1 MELQKA
7 PSQTIVVRG
16 FEETTN
22 MMIKVTSNA
31 KSSISTYAD
40 SSSPSILFSFQTYHD
55 LLVEAKSL
63 GVKMRYITE
72 ITKDNVKFC
81 KKMIDELGIELRHLN
96 GLKGSFSITDS
107 EYIALTS
114 VSESLPQ
121 LIYSNMREIVEQ
133 NQFLFDNVWSRAIP
147 AKQKIEEIESGIDL
161 GYTRF
166 TYDRAEI
173 FKTFSDFIDETTKEA
188 LIMLPTSDSLS
199 RNVAFFQKLSKLA
212 REKNVRVSILF
223 PSSNE
228 TNELQRKME
237 LGLEGIEFREAELK
251 RGNLSIGIY
260 DRKRMITAQYL
271 EPSGLRQENLEQ
283 ASIFAT
289 ITTNAETIRG
299 ISYIFEALWRE
310 SELRERETK
319 SRKQAE
325 LMQDI
330 LAHDIRNYNQVMRLS
345 TELLQQELP
354 RNPTVKVVGDSMLR
368 AIEGSTDLVQKAKQ
382 FGKILSEA
390 NPRLYPVSLAEA
402 VENSFS
408 LVKSSHSFGIK
419 TISNSNLDEILDTKE
434 SHVSAQVLADEFLP
448 QVFVNLYSNAA
459 KHTDSDNVE
468 IETSFEAEEEEGV
481 FYWKVSISDHGRG
494 IPDEMKDKI
503 FTRYLNNAKG
513 TGLGL
518 SIVHALVVG
527 RYRGKLKVKDRNEGD
542 RKQGTIVEVWLP
554 KCENGS

>member
-188 LIMLPTSDSLS
+188 LIMLPTSDALS

-228 TNELQRKME
+228 TNELQRKAE
-237 LGLEGIEFREAELK
+237 LGLEGIEFRKAELK
-251 RGNLSIGIY
+251 GGNLSIGIY

-354 RNPTVKVVGDSMLR
+354 RNPTVKIVGDSMLR

-390 NPRLYPVSLAEA
+390 NPKLYPVSLAEA

-434 SHVSAQVLADEFLP
+434 SHVSAQVWADEFLP

-503 FTRYLNNAKG
+503 FTRYLNSAKG